1 MIDRQDVNLSYSPP
15 KAENTHLVVFT
26 YMIIFDIYKT
36 PRNWRKRGVKNTPKG
51 KKLWGNIYCF
61 GNLTRQKYLWT

>member
-1 MIDRQDVNLSYSPP
+1 MIDLQDVNHSYSPP

-26 YMIIFDIYKT
+26 YMIFFDIYKT
-36 PRNWRKRGVKNTPKG
+36 VATGEIGSQNTPKG

-61 GNLTRQKYLWT
+61 GNLTGQKYLWT